1 MNSNHP
7 RWLEPEKAQLL
18 DQNGFRRDAARD
30 IYVAANGF
38 RISES
43 QLLVHDVESLQR
55 LVVGKLE
62 GAVDDERI
70 PCRALFSERTA
81 IGSWSLGGGEGRPH
95 RRGVA
100 TRC

>member
-7 RWLEPEKAQLL
+7 RWLEPEEAQLL

-62 GAVDDERI
+62 GVVEDGGI

-81 IGSWSLGGGEGRPH
+81 IGSSSLGGGEGRSH